1 MVKLALRLSS
11 PGSSF
16 VGGLEV
22 TYLSVTQHASPV
34 TKGGRKKRALSGLT
48 GKIGR
53 H

>member
-34 TKGGRKKRALSGLT
+34 TKGGKKRALSGLT